1 MRRKRMSRRSHRR
14 STARG
19 PTCNLVLSEG
29 HWPGPTLHCSRR
41 ALPASQ
47 RMVALGRTCVRTA
60 HHALAALSTYRPSY
74 PTPATCSFTVPA
86 RSDPDER
93 NRTSSQAFV
102 RCRKFEGGNGRAG
115 EDQRKRPKHARQ
127 SGLDMI
133 FIFPGPRQQFIEA
146 VDGMPVDHAR
156 EHIAQVGVGFDAVE
170 FAGLD
175 QRADDCPSIAAT
187 VGRGLIVPGVRRAKS
202 WSDIRFIH

>member
-1 MRRKRMSRRSHRR
+1 
-14 STARG
+14 
-19 PTCNLVLSEG
+19 
-29 HWPGPTLHCSRR
+29 
-41 ALPASQ
+41 
-47 RMVALGRTCVRTA
+47 
-60 HHALAALSTYRPSY
+60 
-74 PTPATCSFTVPA
+74 
-86 RSDPDER
+86 
-93 NRTSSQAFV
+93 
-102 RCRKFEGGNGRAG
+102 
-115 EDQRKRPKHARQ
+115 
-127 SGLDMI
+127 MI

-202 WSDIRFIH
+202 WSDIRFIHWPGRAFWFSASTNTTERRMC

>member
-1 MRRKRMSRRSHRR
+1 MIEIALRRRFSKVVAIPRVATGERESRGR
-14 STARG
+14 
-19 PTCNLVLSEG
+19 P
-29 HWPGPTLHCSRR
+29 
-41 ALPASQ
+41 Q
-47 RMVALGRTCVRTA
+47 RC
-60 HHALAALSTYRPSY
+60 
-74 PTPATCSFTVPA
+74 
-86 RSDPDER
+86 
-93 NRTSSQAFV
+93 
-102 RCRKFEGGNGRAG
+102 KGG
-115 EDQRKRPKHARQ
+115 KRPEHARQ

-187 VGRGLIVPGVRRAKS
+187 VGRGL
-202 WSDIRFIH
+202 